1 MAEESVNS
9 TLARKNF
16 LVGCAYIHIIYTHFN
31 NYIKGIGCG
40 EETIFMVYTMF
51 KGLEEK
57 F

>member
-9 TLARKNF
+9 TLARKKI